1 MTRMIPTKEAI
12 LLRSD
17 QHSVFVMEI
26 SLKDSENRNDKQ
38 LRQQDADKKTPQSFP
53 FLCQRVW
60 ALLSWESSGAI
71 CIVPERSAMIAG
83 VC

>member
-26 SLKDSENRNDKQ
+26 SLKDSENQNDKQ
-38 LRQQDADKKTPQSFP
+38 QRQQDADKKRHCHPLSSTNVSGLSFHWKVMGL
-53 FLCQRVW
+53 F
-60 ALLSWESSGAI
+60 A
-71 CIVPERSAMIAG
+71 
-83 VC
+83 